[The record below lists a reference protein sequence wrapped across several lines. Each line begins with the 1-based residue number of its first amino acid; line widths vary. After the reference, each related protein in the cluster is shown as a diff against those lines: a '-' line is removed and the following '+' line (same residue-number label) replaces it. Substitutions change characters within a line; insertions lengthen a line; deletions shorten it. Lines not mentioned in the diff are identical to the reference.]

1 VVTSLERPRHTNLD
15 EKIRRGEPPVVSDI
29 VKMIKNV
36 FSELEGNN
44 WAKIACGNISRQA
57 LSACLAESQFKG
69 CATQQTP
76 RFWAT
81 VLLGGHLF
89 EIHWICRR
97 HGGNWSSSCL
107 VWVGQKIGNYI
118 FSNRANTKFAHY
130 TLKRMPNGAV
140 VWVKWGLEH
149 EKWQWQVV
157 CDLSKVEMLNLC
169 KNGGNVWWLHGQLII
184 HDQKW
189 NNVIP
194 CLWVCGRKNQ
204 VVANG
209 HLIFVAWPP
218 WYEYQRRQWL
228 KKV

>member
-1 VVTSLERPRHTNLD
+1 MGMGRGTRCVWRWILPLWQARHPWAQVVTSLERPRHTNLD

-97 HGGNWSSSCL
+97 HGGN
-107 VWVGQKIGNYI
+107 
-118 FSNRANTKFAHY
+118 
-130 TLKRMPNGAV
+130 
-140 VWVKWGLEH
+140 
-149 EKWQWQVV
+149 
-157 CDLSKVEMLNLC
+157 
-169 KNGGNVWWLHGQLII
+169 
-184 HDQKW
+184 
-189 NNVIP
+189 
-194 CLWVCGRKNQ
+194 
-204 VVANG
+204 
-209 HLIFVAWPP
+209 
-218 WYEYQRRQWL
+218 
-228 KKV
+228 